1 MTRADPNA
9 RPEQG
14 AGNPTTEPAPCDP
27 VPDGLIERILEAIHA
42 EDA

>member
-14 AGNPTTEPAPCDP
+14 AGNPTTEPASCDP
-27 VPDGLIERILEAIHA
+27 VPEGLVERILEAIRA
-42 EDA
+42 EDT